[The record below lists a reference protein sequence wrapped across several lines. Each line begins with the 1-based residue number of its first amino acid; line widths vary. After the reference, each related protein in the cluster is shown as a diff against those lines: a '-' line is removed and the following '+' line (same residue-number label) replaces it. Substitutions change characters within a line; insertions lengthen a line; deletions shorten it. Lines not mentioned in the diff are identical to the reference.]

1 MCLLAFF
8 SATSGGYLY
17 YSSLSKSAFIEAET
31 QAASHAEKIKN
42 LVSSY
47 LTNTLKAVKALSGLK
62 ALQQALLSSDEIVLA
77 EANYILD
84 HFQDSLEASVVYLM
98 DQKGQTIASS
108 NRDDP
113 NSFVGKNYSF
123 RPYFQQAAH
132 GSPAVYMALGV
143 TSNKRGVYY
152 SHPVYGNSP
161 SRPIGVV
168 VVKASVETIEQEF
181 FDPVIHAPGMITFI
195 TGPHGVVFMSDHK
208 ELLYQVLW
216 KIADEDLIETAKSKQ
231 FGTGPWEWA
240 GFESKGKDHVVDKS
254 GDEYLLFRKKIES
267 LPGWSVVHLSNLD
280 VISKSISDPIIR
292 TIGYTILALCVLI
305 GLSVLVL
312 YNLAKADI
320 VKRLQAEA
328 ALRESEE
335 KYRSMMEA
343 MTDAAYICS
352 HDFRVEY
359 MNPAMIKRIGHDAT
373 GEACHQAINALEEKC
388 PWCVHYK
395 VQKGEHAVTEIVSP
409 KDNRT
414 YSVSNS
420 PIHHLDGTISKLT
433 IHRDLTELKKMEEE
447 LLKARKLESIGL
459 LAGGMAHDFNNLLS
473 IIMGNISMLQDDLKP
488 EDQIA
493 QFLNDAQEASRRARE
508 LTRQLITFSKGGA
521 PVKQA
526 GSIKDLLKEITS
538 FIPADSNVKCEFLI
552 PPDLNPVEFDKG
564 QMQHAFK
571 NLIINAAESMPE
583 SGLIKVRAENL
594 ILKSESKEKSLALAA
609 GEYVKISIQDHGVG
623 ICSENLALIFDPYFS
638 TKEMGTQKGMGMGLA
653 TTYSIIKKHS
663 GHIIVESEVDVG
675 TTVAIYLPAY
685 VKKVQ
690 KIEPIETQKLTKTAI
705 RTRKILLM
713 DDEKSIRHLA
723 EQMLSR
729 LDYDAETAKD
739 GEEAIELFKRAMDS
753 DKPIDV
759 VILDLTIKGGMG
771 GKDVI
776 KILQKINPQ
785 VKAIVS
791 SGYSNDPV
799 MTDFEK
805 YGFAGALPKPYAK
818 KDLKDM
824 LQNILSEKRSIFLL
838 KQL

>member
-1 MCLLAFF
+1 MKLRAILLILYLLAFF

-17 YSSLSKSAFIEAET
+17 YSSLNKSAFIEAET
-31 QAASHAEKIKN
+31 QAGSHAE
-42 LVSSY
+42 
-47 LTNTLKAVKALSGLK
+47 
-62 ALQQALLSSDEIVLA
+62 
-77 EANYILD
+77 
-84 HFQDSLEASVVYLM
+84 
-98 DQKGQTIASS
+98 
-108 NRDDP
+108 
-113 NSFVGKNYSF
+113 
-123 RPYFQQAAH
+123 
-132 GSPAVYMALGV
+132 
-143 TSNKRGVYY
+143 
-152 SHPVYGNSP
+152 
-161 SRPIGVV
+161 
-168 VVKASVETIEQEF
+168 
-181 FDPVIHAPGMITFI
+181 
-195 TGPHGVVFMSDHK
+195 
-208 ELLYQVLW
+208 
-216 KIADEDLIETAKSKQ
+216 
-231 FGTGPWEWA
+231 
-240 GFESKGKDHVVDKS
+240 
-254 GDEYLLFRKKIES
+254 
-267 LPGWSVVHLSNLD
+267 
-280 VISKSISDPIIR
+280 ISKSISDPIIR
-292 TIGYTILALCVLI
+292 TVGYTILALCVLI

-312 YNLAKADI
+312 YNLAKSDI
-320 VKRLQAEA
+320 VKRMKAEE

-359 MNPAMIKRIGHDAT
+359 MNPAMIKRIGHDDT
-373 GEACHQAINALEEKC
+373 GGSCYQAINGLEEKC
-388 PWCVHYK
+388 PWCVHHK

-414 YSVSNS
+414 YSVSHS
-420 PIHHLDGTISKLT
+420 PIHHVDGTISKLT
-433 IHRDLTELKKMEEE
+433 IYRDLTELKKMEAE

-473 IIMGNISMLQDDLKP
+473 IIMGNISMVQDDVKP
-488 EDQIA
+488 EDQIG
-493 QFLNDAQEASRRARE
+493 QLLNDAQEASRRAQE

-521 PVKQA
+521 PVKQL
-526 GSIKDLLKEITS
+526 GSIKDLLKEIII
-538 FIPADSNVKCEFLI
+538 FIPADSNVKCEFSI
-552 PPDLNPVEFDKG
+552 PPDLSPVEFDEG

-594 ILKSESKEKSLALAA
+594 IFKSEIEEKSLALAA

-653 TTYSIIKKHS
+653 TTYSIIKKH
-663 GHIIVESEVDVG
+663 GGNILVESEVDAG
-675 TTVAIYLPAY
+675 TTATIYLPAY
-685 VKKVQ
+685 VKKAQ
-690 KIEPIETQKLTKTAI
+690 KIEPIETQKLPKTAI

-713 DDEKSIRHLA
+713 DDEKSIRHIA
-723 EQMLSR
+723 KHMLSR

-739 GEEAIELFKRAMDS
+739 GVEAIALFKRAMDS

-776 KILQKINPQ
+776 KILQKIDPQ

-791 SGYSNDPV
+791 SGYCNDPV
-799 MTDFEK
+799 MTDCKK

-824 LQNILSEKRSIFLL
+824 LHNIL
-838 KQL
+838 